1 MKCVLITGAGKGIG
15 FSCVERMAKN
25 KNTKVI
31 AVSRTKQDLIPF
43 AKFKNVFTFVGDV
56 NSSITVKRIFDFAKR
71 KKIIINKLVNNAG
84 VRQRKSFLKISN
96 KEIYDVFKTNFFS
109 PFNIMQIFSKNL
121 IKNKESGT
129 IVNIGSIVGTY
140 AFQELSGYASTKM
153 ALIGLTKSFAAEMSK
168 FGIRANVVSPGFT
181 KTSFYENFKKK
192 KELYKWTIEKKSLK
206 RWGNSDEVA
215 ELVEYLL
222 SEKSSFIN
230 GENIKID
237 GGWNNA

>member
-1 MKCVLITGAGKGIG
+1 
-15 FSCVERMAKN
+15 
-25 KNTKVI
+25 
-31 AVSRTKQDLIPF
+31 
-43 AKFKNVFTFVGDV
+43 
-56 NSSITVKRIFDFAKR
+56 
-71 KKIIINKLVNNAG
+71 
-84 VRQRKSFLKISN
+84 
-96 KEIYDVFKTNFFS
+96 
-109 PFNIMQIFSKNL
+109 
-121 IKNKESGT
+121 
-129 IVNIGSIVGTY
+129 
-140 AFQELSGYASTKM
+140 M

-181 KTSFYENFKKK
+181 KTSFYENFKK